1 VKRWVPLAKKSA
13 SAFLLL
19 ATHWLT
25 SSQWH
30 PTNQQRQNTRF
41 RAAAFPGRRERSLYL
56 FLVAWEGHQADKK
69 AK

>member
-1 VKRWVPLAKKSA
+1 VGATGGLSA

-30 PTNQQRQNTRF
+30 PANQQRQSTR
-41 RAAAFPGRRERSLYL
+41 AVHV
-56 FLVAWEGHQADKK
+56 LV
-69 AK
+69 

>member
-30 PTNQQRQNTRF
+30 PTNQQRQKTS
-41 RAAAFPGRRERSLYL
+41 RARE
-56 FLVAWEGHQADKK
+56 
-69 AK
+69 